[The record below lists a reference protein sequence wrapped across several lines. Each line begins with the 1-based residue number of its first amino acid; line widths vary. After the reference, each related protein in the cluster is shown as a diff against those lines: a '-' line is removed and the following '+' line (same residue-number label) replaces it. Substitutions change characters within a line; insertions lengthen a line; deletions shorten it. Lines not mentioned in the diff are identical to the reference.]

1 MPACIWGHLGWVIHT
16 TQSLIKSSFH
26 WARWSIMKSRSV
38 TRINWPPINERA
50 YTIKRLLRRP
60 INKGF
65 DRSISQTNQPN
76 NLYNQTIP
84 NHTKPTKQQSKQSKQ
99 SKAKQSK
106 QSKAKQSKTK
116 AKPSQAKQAST
127 HARTQASKHTST
139 HARKQ
144 PSNQATKQPPSQPI
158 SSGLIACY

>member
-16 TQSLIKSSFH
+16 TQSLIKSPFH

-84 NHTKPTKQQSKQSKQ
+84 NHTKPYQTKQSTNQAAKQAKQ

-106 QSKAKQSKTK
+106 QSKAKQNQSQ
-116 AKPSQAKQAST
+116 AKPSQASKHARTHASKQT
-127 HARTQASKHTST
+127 HKHARTQAT
-139 HARKQ
+139 KQ
-144 PSNQATKQPPSQPI
+144 PSNHPANQSAV
-158 SSGLIACY
+158 AW

>member
-16 TQSLIKSSFH
+16 TQSLIKSPFH

-106 QSKAKQSKTK
+106 QSKAKQNQSQ
-116 AKPSQAKQAST
+116 AKPSQASKHARTHASKQT
-127 HARTQASKHTST
+127 HKHARTQAT
-139 HARKQ
+139 KQ
-144 PSNQATKQPPSQPI
+144 PSNHPANQSAV
-158 SSGLIACY
+158 AW